1 MAAGL
6 TYAELGARRPA
17 AGGPYVFLSETFGAL
32 WGFLYMWALVFVVMP
47 GNGGRALDRIR
58 GVPRR
63 LLPLARYDGARLH
76 ALRPPRLG
84 GPARRRGDSFAF
96 TIWNVFGIKEG
107 GRLNDVLTVV
117 KIGSI
122 VALVGFG
129 LSAAKAVRPSF
140 DFPAPSAALFL
151 PIGGALAGVLWA
163 YDGWINLSALGAEV
177 KNPKRDIP
185 GGLILGVLVVVA
197 LYLGAN
203 AVYLGAAPVATLG
216 ESPRAAET
224 AVRILFGDGA
234 ARWLSLAVLVSVLG
248 SLAANIIP
256 ASRIAY
262 AAALDGR
269 LPRPFARL
277 HPRFATPAFG
287 LMFQAL
293 FAAGL
298 TLSGTFDEL
307 VSTVSFAATAFYAL
321 GGASI
326 FVYRRRQPAAPGRCP
341 ATRGCRRSMSAR
353 RPPSPPPSPS
363 TRPMMPRRGSSS
375 SRPASSS
382 TSSSGRARR
391 RPARAGVVRGAFPP
405 AFAPPTS
412 TESRSSRRRRSRA
425 CGSRVRAPFSRRR
438 PPARR
443 GRESPGRRPK
453 APATT
458 GGAAR
463 EQRGG
468 AASPSSGAKR
478 PEHGRTPPLPRQR
491 PRVRHRRSR
500 ASR

>member
-1 MAAGL
+1 MARDGPEGGGPHLLRALGFGDCILYVAGSMIGTGIFLSAGNVFRKVPHPSWVVIVWTLGALHALAAGL

-17 AGGPYVFLSETFGAL
+17 AGGPYVYLSETIGPL

-47 GNGGRALDRIR
+47 GTVAALST
-58 GVPRR
+58 GFAEF
-63 LLPLARYDGARLH
+63 LGAFFPSLGTAAPAFTLFGLH
-76 ALRPPRLG
+76 VSQGQLVAV
-84 GPARRRGDSFAF
+84 ATSFAF
-96 TIWNVFGIKEG
+96 TIWNVFGIKQG

-122 VALVGFG
+122 VALVVFG

-140 DFPAPSAALFL
+140 DLPAPSAALFL
-151 PIGGALAGVLWA
+151 PLGGALAGVLWA
-163 YDGWINLSALGAEV
+163 YDGWINMSALGAEV
-177 KNPKRDIP
+177 KNPKRDLP
-185 GGLILGVLVVVA
+185 GGLVLGMLVVVA

-224 AVRILFGDGA
+224 AVRILFGEGA

-277 HPRFATPAFG
+277 HPRFATPAYG

-293 FAAGL
+293 FAAAL

-326 FVYRRRQPAAPGRCP
+326 FVYRRRDPAAPWTMPGYPWVP
-341 ATRGCRRSMSAR
+341 ALYI
-353 RPPSPPPSPS
+353 
-363 TRPMMPRRGSSS
+363 
-375 SRPASSS
+375 ASSAAF
-382 TSSSGRARR
+382 TGAIALDA
-391 RPARAGVVRGAFPP
+391 PLEAAKGLGILAAGVV
-405 AFAPPTS
+405 
-412 TESRSSRRRRSRA
+412 
-425 CGSRVRAPFSRRR
+425 VYVLVRRR
-438 PPARR
+438 PPTA
-443 GRESPGRRPK
+443 
-453 APATT
+453 
-458 GGAAR
+458 
-463 EQRGG
+463 
-468 AASPSSGAKR
+468 
-478 PEHGRTPPLPRQR
+478 L
-491 PRVRHRRSR
+491 
-500 ASR
+500 